1 MQGEKQANKGDLL
14 EGFVWVPTRAKSAFT
29 EAMNSLS
36 VNTDDFIAPII
47 KDAKKTSLDQTNFFL
62 GKRLD
67 HAIQFSS
74 SNLLS
79 SKVRRN

>member
-1 MQGEKQANKGDLL
+1 MQGEKQANRGDLL
-14 EGFVWVPTRAKSAFT
+14 EGFVWVPTRAKSEFT
-29 EAMNSLS
+29 DAMKGLS
-36 VNTDDFIAPII
+36 VNTRLYRPSYQRCL
-47 KDAKKTSLDQTNFFL
+47 KTSLDQTNFFL

-79 SKVRRN
+79 TKVRRN

>member
-47 KDAKKTSLDQTNFFL
+47 KDAKKPAWTKPTSFL
-62 GKRLD
+62 ESD
-67 HAIQFSS
+67 
-74 SNLLS
+74 
-79 SKVRRN
+79 